1 MGLAQS
7 VQLALARM
15 LSAGRVEVREDGAWL
30 AVLEGFS
37 YEVREQRE
45 AALLHLWSQ
54 QSNQVRRV
62 TRIVRED
69 PERLALEVARLGR
82 GRPARLEFL
91 AAKRN
96 PSHGRVTREQFRVRF
111 QRMLTQQFPDETVV
125 SLTTGSDLE
134 HSLSGSYARGILRTP
149 SGDWAVMS
157 VAPAENSSIYDGLL
171 TFGLI
176 WLDRARRSSRARSL
190 VGLRLYFPEGAGC
203 ATAHR
208 LSALSATVAVQL
220 YEYDDQSGRARSID
234 RLDIGNVESWLAQ
247 RRETEAAL
255 GIAGLFLDRVRRHA
269 PDAIQAQVVP
279 GTSHLDVR
287 YRGLSFA
294 RWQPDAIFF
303 GVGDPQKQKLL
314 SANREPEFEKLLKE
328 LETYRSPL
336 ASGTTHALYRAQ
348 PERWLE
354 SMVAA
359 DPVRVDARLDPRF
372 VYSQV
377 PALSVGDRGV
387 MDLVGVTRDG
397 RLVVLELKAQRRPSH
412 DASGGGLLA
421 SRSLAPRAV
430 RSSRATDIF
439 LASRSIR
446 VPRACCLLRPRCVFI
461 RRRTPFFAIWIHRLK
476 SSALASPSSG
486 AAD

>member
-1 MGLAQS
+1 MG
-7 VQLALARM
+7 
-15 LSAGRVEVREDGAWL
+15 
-30 AVLEGFS
+30 
-37 YEVREQRE
+37 
-45 AALLHLWSQ
+45 
-54 QSNQVRRV
+54 
-62 TRIVRED
+62 
-69 PERLALEVARLGR
+69 
-82 GRPARLEFL
+82 
-91 AAKRN
+91 
-96 PSHGRVTREQFRVRF
+96 
-111 QRMLTQQFPDETVV
+111 
-125 SLTTGSDLE
+125 
-134 HSLSGSYARGILRTP
+134 
-149 SGDWAVMS
+149 
-157 VAPAENSSIYDGLL
+157 VAPAENPSIYDGLL

-176 WLDRARRSSRARSL
+176 WLDRARRSSRARSWA
-190 VGLRLYFPEGAGC
+190 GLRLYFPEGTGR

-220 YEYDDQSGRARSID
+220 YEYNDQSGRARSID

-255 GIAGLFLDRVRRHA
+255 GAAGLFLDRVRRHA
-269 PDAIQAQVVP
+269 PDAIQAQVAP

-354 SMVAA
+354 PMIAA

-372 VYSQV
+372 VYCRS
-377 PALSVGDRGV
+377 PMRFRSGDRGV

-397 RLVVLELKAQRRPSH
+397 RLVVLELKAQGRHSH

-421 SRSLAPRAV
+421 FARPLAPRASGV
-430 RSSRATDIF
+430 FALRIF
-439 LASRSIR
+439 
-446 VPRACCLLRPRCVFI
+446 P
-461 RRRTPFFAIWIHRLK
+461 RRRARSTSPAFAAHC
-476 SSALASPSSG
+476 ALAAFSSDDG
-486 AAD
+486 YHSSLSGPAD